1 VFFWARAM
9 HEVLRVDIA
18 SRAFA
23 DARFTVNGWI
33 NAA

>member
-1 VFFWARAM
+1 M
-9 HEVLRVDIA
+9 RVDVP

>member
-1 VFFWARAM
+1 VRAQ
-9 HEVLRVDIA
+9 VP

-33 NAA
+33 NSA